1 MRKVICLLTIAQ
13 LTMSAADAHS
23 WYPKECCSDDD
34 CRPVPCTEL
43 TQTNL
48 GMMWRGRVIFNEMQT
63 HESLDQ
69 FCHVCIK
76 ANIDILPYLPIC
88 VFVPRVTSE
97 ATKISVGAEAL
108 TIPREVPTEQLSARG
123 ITRG

>member
-13 LTMSAADAHS
+13 LTMSGADAHS

-34 CRPVPCTEL
+34 CKPVPCAEL
-43 TQTNL
+43 TKTNL
-48 GMMWRGRVIFNEMQT
+48 GLMWRGLVIFNEMQT
-63 HESLDQ
+63 HDSLDQ

-88 VFVPRVTSE
+88 VF
-97 ATKISVGAEAL
+97 
-108 TIPREVPTEQLSARG
+108 IPRATS
-123 ITRG
+123 